1 VSESG
6 RTPVVG
12 LERVAKRYGRFAA
25 LQEVSLDIAPGEVIG
40 LLGHNGAGK
49 TTLMKLILGLS
60 APSAGRVRVFGLD
73 PNGKQAHALRPRL
86 GYLPESIAFYDALS
100 GREVLDYFARL
111 KGVGKRERE
120 TLLER
125 VGLAEAAGRR
135 VKTYSKGMRQR
146 LGLAQALLGRPEL
159 LLLDEPT
166 VGLDP
171 MATRDFYATID
182 ELRGEGH
189 TVILSSHILT
199 GIEQHITR
207 AVILGRGR
215 LLVQGPLES
224 LWRSAGLSFK
234 VRVRGRWSDESW
246 LDTLPAPIDELRR
259 INGSQIEF
267 AVSHEDKLAV
277 VRAVLAR
284 PEVQDLELAPPGL
297 EALYVHFD
305 RAIGNAA
312 GGES

>member
-1 VSESG
+1 VSDG
-6 RTPVVG
+6 ARTPVVG
-12 LERVAKRYGRFAA
+12 LESVAKHYGRFAA
-25 LQEVSLDIAPGEVIG
+25 LQDVSLDIAPGEVIG

-60 APSAGRVRVFGLD
+60 APSSGRVRVFGLD
-73 PNGKQAHALRPRL
+73 PHGKQANALRPRL
-86 GYLPESIAFYDALS
+86 GYLPESIAFYDALT

-111 KGVGKRERE
+111 KGVDKRERDA
-120 TLLER
+120 LLER
-125 VGLAEAAGRR
+125 VGLTEAAGRR

-182 ELRGEGH
+182 ELRREGH
-189 TVILSSHILT
+189 TVILSSHILP
-199 GIEQHITR
+199 GIEHHITR

-234 VRVRGRWSDESW
+234 VRVQGQWQDESW
-246 LDTLPAPIDELRR
+246 LDTLPARIEGLRR
-259 INGSQIEF
+259 INGSRLEF
-267 AVSHEDKLAV
+267 AVHHEDKLAV
-277 VRAVLAR
+277 VRALLAR

-305 RAIGNAA
+305 RTVSDVP

>member
-1 VSESG
+1 MSEAAQ
-6 RTPVVG
+6 RPVVG
-12 LERVAKRYGRFAA
+12 LDGVAKRYGQFAA
-25 LQEVSLDIAPGEVIG
+25 LREVSLDIAPGEVIG

-60 APSAGRVRVFGLD
+60 APSAGQVRVFGLD
-73 PNGKQAHALRPRL
+73 PHGKRARELRPRL
-86 GYLPESIAFYDALS
+86 GYLPESIAFYDALT

-111 KGVGKRERE
+111 KGVGRGERDA
-120 TLLER
+120 LLAR
-125 VGLAEAAGRR
+125 VGLGEAAGRR

-189 TVILSSHILT
+189 TVILSSHILP

-207 AVILGRGR
+207 AVILGHGR

-234 VRVRGRWSDESW
+234 VRVRGHWNDEGW
-246 LDTLPAPIDELRR
+246 LQTLSAPIGEPRR
-259 INGSQIEF
+259 INGSRLEF
-267 AVSHEDKLAV
+267 NVSHEDKLAV
-277 VRAVLAR
+277 VRALLAR
-284 PEVQDLELAPPGL
+284 PEVQDLDLAPPGL

-305 RAIGNAA
+305 HVANTT
-312 GGES
+312 GEGS